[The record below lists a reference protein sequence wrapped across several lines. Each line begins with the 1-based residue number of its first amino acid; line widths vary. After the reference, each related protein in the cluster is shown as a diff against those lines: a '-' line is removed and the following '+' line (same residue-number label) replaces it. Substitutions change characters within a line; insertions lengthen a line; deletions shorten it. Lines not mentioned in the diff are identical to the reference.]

1 LSNKLHTEISSQG
14 DITMTDPNTVSRT
27 HRKGAQ
33 GFQRCMGSLA
43 ALTIFMGPAATM
55 VSAQTLTYPNKP
67 ITLVVPFTP
76 GGTTD
81 ILARIVGEGLGNT
94 LKQSV
99 IIDNRGGAGGN
110 IGAAVVA
117 KAPAD
122 GYTLL
127 MGYNGTN
134 AINPSL
140 YKSTGWDPEKDF
152 TPICMVARV
161 NNVVIAS
168 PTFAA
173 NDLKGLARQMKE
185 QPGQLNYGSAGAG
198 SIFHL
203 AGEMFEDAAGGK
215 MTHVAY
221 KGAAPALTDL
231 LGGQIQ
237 LMFATIPAALPHI
250 KAGKLKVLGV
260 TGEKRSPLFPQS
272 LTAKESGY
280 PTMVVDSWFGIFG
293 PKGLPSD
300 VQANLQRSCET
311 VLNSAETVKKMED
324 QGATPTFE
332 NASRLQAILKSDLQV
347 WKQVIQKAK
356 VSLD

>member
-1 LSNKLHTEISSQG
+1 MTHSRIISS
-14 DITMTDPNTVSRT
+14 TPLRAV
-27 HRKGAQ
+27 
-33 GFQRCMGSLA
+33 QRFKRCIFSLA
-43 ALTIFMGPAATM
+43 VFGIFIGTTPTG
-55 VSAQTLTYPNKP
+55 VSAQSATYPNKP

-81 ILARIVGEGLGNT
+81 ILARIMGEGLG
-94 LKQSV
+94 KAVHQSV
-99 IIDNRGGAGGN
+99 VIDNRGGAGGN
-110 IGAAVVA
+110 IGAGIVA

-140 YKSTGWDPEKDF
+140 YKSTGWDAEKDF

-161 NNVVIAS
+161 NNVVITS
-168 PTFAA
+168 TSFPV
-173 NDLKGLARQMKE
+173 NDLKGLARYAKGNPE
-185 QPGQLNYGSAGAG
+185 QINYGSAGPG

-203 AGEMFEDAAGGK
+203 AGEMFEDAAGIK
-215 MTHVAY
+215 MTHVPY
-221 KGAAPALTDL
+221 KGAAPALIDL

-260 TGEKRSPLFPQS
+260 TGENRSALFPQN
-272 LTAKESGY
+272 LTAVESGF
-280 PTMVVDSWFGIFG
+280 PNMVVDSWFGIFG
-293 PKGLPSD
+293 PKGLPNDIQTNLEKSCKSVLSNPD
-300 VQANLQRSCET
+300 V
-311 VLNSAETVKKMED
+311 VKKMED

-332 NASRLQAILKSDLQV
+332 RADRLHKILATDLKS
-347 WKQVIQKAK
+347 WKQVIHKAK
-356 VSLD
+356 VTLD